1 MCALN
6 RIEKGMEFFMS
17 GIVYH
22 IIFFILSIFVF
33 LRCVAYGLY
42 EWKEIKNR
50 SGGATVIL
58 FAIFVTVFSNVMVW
72 IN

>member
-1 MCALN
+1 MP
-6 RIEKGMEFFMS
+6 

-22 IIFFILSIFVF
+22 IIFLILSIFVF

-42 EWKEIKNR
+42 EWKEMKNHT
-50 SGGATVIL
+50 GGACVIL
-58 FAIFVTVFSNVMVW
+58 FAVFVTVFSNVMVW